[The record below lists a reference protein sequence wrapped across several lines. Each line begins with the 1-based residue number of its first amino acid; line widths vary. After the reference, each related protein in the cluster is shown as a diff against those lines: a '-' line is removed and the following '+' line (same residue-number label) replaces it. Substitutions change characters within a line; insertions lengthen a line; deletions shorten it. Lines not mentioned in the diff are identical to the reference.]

1 MKLFDMK
8 KSRTFLTVLVMTLGL
23 AACDNNDENSPVI
36 PPAQITTD
44 VVFGD
49 YAGQMFTSLVEK
61 EEGTAGT
68 EVSAAVNNDTIAF
81 DSIPVKDIILSVVN
95 DEETANQIVEA
106 IGAVAYKIGY
116 TPSLTEAKDSV
127 LLALDPKPLEL
138 TFSLPSEGEEAQQF
152 AVKVQISA
160 MESGNAYEV
169 ESAGLKFHFVA
180 EEVLLNEQPVA
191 EFKPMLFDFEMK
203 QQ

>member
-95 DEETANQIVEA
+95 DEETAN
-106 IGAVAYKIGY
+106 
-116 TPSLTEAKDSV
+116 
-127 LLALDPKPLEL
+127 
-138 TFSLPSEGEEAQQF
+138 
-152 AVKVQISA
+152 
-160 MESGNAYEV
+160 
-169 ESAGLKFHFVA
+169 
-180 EEVLLNEQPVA
+180 
-191 EFKPMLFDFEMK
+191 
-203 QQ
+203 